1 VTSDNSMKER
11 RLLGLGCGQPRGS
24 AEILLKAA
32 LQSAESEGARV
43 DLIRLDE
50 LRISGGAAGSEP
62 DDAEWLWERLVACD
76 GLIISTPVISRTVPA
91 RFKLICD
98 RLLGPNADAAI
109 IENLLSLQRDGGR
122 PAVSFRIDARV
133 LKPRVAGF
141 IAVGGALTS
150 QWKSL
155 ALPILHTATFS
166 MQIAVVDQVLF
177 EGAGTPRSIVLDDA
191 AIARASLLG
200 RNVAQQIGTR
210 FEDARYL
217 GEPGL
222 CPVCHLNVVVLRG
235 ANVECATCGARGQ
248 IDADLQVRWTELN
261 TSVISMSEKRSHA
274 AEIQATAIR
283 QHALRTEIET
293 RARTFDSYD
302 PCSRPRGL

>member
-1 VTSDNSMKER
+1 MTSDNSMKER
-11 RLLGLGCGQPRGS
+11 RLLGIGCGQPRGS

-50 LRISGGAAGSEP
+50 LRISGGAASSEP

-109 IENLLSLQRDGGR
+109 IENLLALQRDGGR
-122 PAVSFRIDARV
+122 PAVSFRVDARV

-150 QWKSL
+150 QWKTL

-283 QHALRTEIET
+283 QHALRAEIET